1 MKGQEMKC
9 IEGLEEEI
17 EFWLEYIS
25 RWDAIHN
32 KPIPDRVQQLMNN
45 RSMLNRVGTL
55 LKRASPTRYSKALI
69 AKFKWLKE
77 GQEVFEIPTTSLI

>member
-45 RSMLNRVGTL
+45 RSMLNRVGN
-55 LKRASPTRYSKALI
+55 
-69 AKFKWLKE
+69 
-77 GQEVFEIPTTSLI
+77 